1 MIMFRDAETGEQVL
15 VDTHDKGFRQRFARI
30 AAEREAALRQSL
42 GRAGV
47 DTLELSTDSDLVD
60 ALMRFTDMRKR
71 RSRSQ
76 SAAALQTHLR
86 PAA

>member
-1 MIMFRDAETGEQVL
+1 
-15 VDTHDKGFRQRFARI
+15 
-30 AAEREAALRQSL
+30 
-42 GRAGV
+42 V